1 MSKELTQEVLGN
13 KNIDVAFINIT
24 QTQLNKAIIDAT
36 KPVRE
41 LLKRANIHDY
51 ATQEQGGHAKVTKR
65 LFYLEDMHT
74 FPSEERKA
82 KNEGIEEKVS
92 LYKPPTKKGDPRIWL
107 TNLKKHVVA
116 GDVLAIIT
124 EGTELYAFNVE
135 NITLVKAFIEQNP
148 FLVKT
153 A

>member
-1 MSKELTQEVLGN
+1 MSKELTQEALSS
-13 KNIDVAFINIT
+13 KNIDVAFITIT

-51 ATQEQGGHAKVTKR
+51 ATQEQGGHAKVSKR
-65 LFYLEDMHT
+65 LFYLE
-74 FPSEERKA
+74 EE
-82 KNEGIEEKVS
+82 GTEETVS
-92 LYKPPTKKGDPRIWL
+92 LYKPSTKKGDPRIWL

-135 NITLVKAFIEQNP
+135 NITIVKPFIDNNSRLVKIA
-148 FLVKT
+148 
-153 A
+153 

>member
-13 KNIDVAFINIT
+13 KNIDVAFISIT

-41 LLKRANIHDY
+41 LLKKANIHDY
-51 ATQEQGGHAKVTKR
+51 STQEQGGHAKVIKK
-65 LFYLEDMHT
+65 LFYLEDIYT
-74 FPSEERKA
+74 SED
-82 KNEGIEEKVS
+82 KNEVEEKVS
-92 LYKPPTKKGDPRIWL
+92 LYKPPTKKGDPRIWF

-124 EGTELYAFNVE
+124 DGIALYAFNVE
-135 NITLVKAFIEQNP
+135 NITIVKPFINNNH
-148 FLVKT
+148 LVKT